1 MSAHFSRVHTSI
13 LVLLLAVK
21 CMSSNMHNRVLLH
34 VTISNTVQPP
44 QELLLTLPSEEK
56 TLQDHGRQ
64 LYLTI
69 DNIDYVTGIG
79 NSSREQYI
87 RAGNPCR
94 LDLQEKPQK
103 CTKNHKKWPKIMHF
117 SNTFENIY
125 QTETLRSL
133 KLGYPSGQGLL

>member
-1 MSAHFSRVHTSI
+1 MIQWSRNWGGGGGGGGGDLGPPPLFRFNLIHNTLYMHSYNSHHISIFPCTSLYQI
-13 LVLLLAVK
+13 INE
-21 CMSSNMHNRVLLH
+21 NM
-34 VTISNTVQPP
+34 
-44 QELLLTLPSEEK
+44 
-56 TLQDHGRQ
+56 
-64 LYLTI
+64 TI
-69 DNIDYVTGIG
+69 DNIDYITGIG
-79 NSSREQYI
+79 NSSCEQYI

-103 CTKNHKKWPKIMHF
+103 CTKKSQIWPKIMHF